1 MSSGFFIFSFMSN
14 GFFIFFIIIIILF
27 NYFIQ
32 KNGKRRNVWSM
43 ILRMP
48 DQASRIFFER
58 IIKNRHVNITMRT
71 LDIWCTT
78 YNLKTETQINHVI
91 INAKFQS
98 IRIFITWSSFFYCL
112 AMFSDFVCIGMLL
125 ILKYI
130 AQNRHPNRSV

>member
-1 MSSGFFIFSFMSN
+1 MSSGFFIF
-14 GFFIFFIIIIILF
+14 IIIIIVQL
-27 NYFIQ
+27 FIQ
-32 KNGKRRNVWSM
+32 KNGKRRNVWSI

-78 YNLKTETQINHVI
+78 YNLKTETQKIMSLSMPNF
-91 INAKFQS
+91 NQ
-98 IRIFITWSSFFYCL
+98 IRNFITWSSFFYCL
-112 AMFSDFVCIGMLL
+112 AMFSDFVCIRMPLT
-125 ILKYI
+125 LKYI